1 MVGSTLI
8 IINIIKRSL
17 IAIFLIIL
25 RNNKINYNI
34 TKPLIPLK
42 IKKLRPDQGWLQL
55 KNKEIEQQQDKE
67 YYYNSYS

>member
-42 IKKLRPDQGWLQL
+42 IKKLRPDRGWLQL